1 MSEMVDRMQARFKK
15 SSGDFFTF
23 TLKVVTGL
31 VVGLVL
37 ALVLHEMLGHKEGEA
52 TITFYFVIAV
62 VTAVFMRISK
72 NWTLPVVLVFD
83 LVCILIGIIL
93 RLYIMVAPGA

>member
-1 MSEMVDRMQARFKK
+1 MSELADRMQSRLKQ
-15 SSGDFFTF
+15 SSGSALLFS
-23 TLKVVTGL
+23 LKLLTGL

-37 ALVLHEMLGHKEGEA
+37 ALVVHEMLGKKESEA
-52 TITFYFVIAV
+52 SVSFYFIIAI
-62 VTAVFMRISK
+62 VTAVFLRVSK
-72 NWTLPVVLVFD
+72 KWSLTAVLVFD

>member
-1 MSEMVDRMQARFKK
+1 MSEMVDRMQERLRK
-15 SSGDFFTF
+15 SSGDIFTF
-23 TLKVVTGL
+23 ALKAVTGL

-37 ALVLHEMLGHKEGEA
+37 ALVIHEMLGKREGEGA
-52 TITFYFVIAV
+52 FSFYFIIAII
-62 VTAVFMRISK
+62 TGVFLRVSK
-72 NWTLPVVLVFD
+72 KWGLGAVLVFD